1 MTFADAME
9 LWATWIAR
17 GQQARRGFHSQLHM
31 MMVTRCEF
39 SGGSSCAHDDGMPLD
54 CIEAEIEAGLLRL
67 RLTKPAQ
74 AAVVVAA
81 YCWPGTDMERSERLD
96 MTLRTFGRQKK
107 AGRLFLL
114 RHLAERRGG
123 HCRTLLSTEKV
134 NKL

>member
-1 MTFADAME
+1 MTFAEAME

-17 GQQARRGFHSQLHM
+17 GQQAKKGWHSQLHM

-39 SGGSSCAHDDGMPLD
+39 SGSTGYRGDDGIPLD

-67 RLTKPAQ
+67 RLSHPTQ
-74 AAVVVAA
+74 AAVIVAA
-81 YCWPGTDMERSERLD
+81 YCWSGTDSDKSERLD
-96 MTLRTFGRQKK
+96 MPLRTFGRQKR

-123 HCRTLLSTEKV
+123 HWRVMLSTENV
-134 NKL
+134 RKL

>member
-9 LWATWIAR
+9 LWAKWIASGR
-17 GQQARRGFHSQLHM
+17 QTRRGFHSQLHM

-39 SGGSSCAHDDGMPLD
+39 SGSGGTPDDGVPID
-54 CIEAEIEAGLLRL
+54 CVEAEIEAGLLRL
-67 RLTKPAQ
+67 RLTKPDQ

-81 YCWPGTDMERSERLD
+81 YCWPGTDSDRALRLD

-123 HCRTLLSTEKV
+123 HWRTLLSTENV